1 MFFFSPPFYFF
12 SFRAILLTRRRCRR
26 PECARAQTLP
36 GILIT
41 MPQSRGVSELQE
53 LSGLLFQGATHY
65 ITIPGIRLLQGLAQG
80 HGGGG
85 GGGGSIVP
93 HSMRASPLLQAN
105 RKRTPRSLKKKP
117 TKIKAPTMRRCTG
130 MTRLTW
136 RGEDDKWE
144 EREGNANEAGP

>member
-1 MFFFSPPFYFF
+1 
-12 SFRAILLTRRRCRR
+12 
-26 PECARAQTLP
+26 
-36 GILIT
+36 

-85 GGGGSIVP
+85 GGRGIVP
-93 HSMRASPLLQAN
+93 HSMSASPLLQGN
-105 RKRTPRSLKKKP
+105 RKRTPQSFKKKNKDKKP
-117 TKIKAPTMRRCTG
+117 TTMRRHTG

-136 RGEDDKWE
+136 GWEDDKRE
-144 EREGNANEAGP
+144 EGRRKTGTKLGYELKLPFSLR

>member
-1 MFFFSPPFYFF
+1 M
-12 SFRAILLTRRRCRR
+12 

-41 MPQSRGVSELQE
+41 MPQSWGVSELQE

-85 GGGGSIVP
+85 GIVP
-93 HSMRASPLLQAN
+93 HSMSASPLLQGD
-105 RKRTPRSLKKKP
+105 RKRTPRSLRKKKQ
-117 TKIKAPTMRRCTG
+117 R
-130 MTRLTW
+130 
-136 RGEDDKWE
+136 
-144 EREGNANEAGP
+144 

>member
-1 MFFFSPPFYFF
+1 MNLTVSSANGPSFFFKYLSLLLTCDISLVFFFSPFYFF

-85 GGGGSIVP
+85 GGSIVP

-105 RKRTPRSLKKKP
+105 RKRTPRSLKKNP
-117 TKIKAPTMRRCTG
+117 QR
-130 MTRLTW
+130 
-136 RGEDDKWE
+136 
-144 EREGNANEAGP
+144 